1 MRKIIIFTCIFLS
14 LICIIIFSLF
24 WQKEEIVNTEK
35 LSKQLIKIED
45 VDGNNYP
52 DFLELDAQD
61 SYSFSYWFN
70 SIILN
75 IINGYITLPSNYEDC
90 AGLIRFAYKES
101 LKKHDQNWI
110 KNTGYKGIVKED
122 VKKYN
127 YPDIPFYGTN
137 IFKIDKNNINPD
149 SFSNYA
155 SARVLIEM
163 NMDFLSKNIEVA
175 QSGDIL
181 VFFHP
186 EDPEFP
192 YHVMVYF
199 EDPVSFEEYAIYH
212 TGPVDE
218 FNSGEFRVVK
228 IKNLYKADPTWMAV
242 PENKSFMGVYR
253 FKILN
258 Y

>member
-1 MRKIIIFTCIFLS
+1 MRKIFIFTCIFLS
-14 LICIIIFSLF
+14 LISIIIILLF
-24 WQKEEIVNTEK
+24 LPKEGKSNPIEK
-35 LSKQLIKIED
+35 SNQLIRIED
-45 VDGNNYP
+45 VNGNNYP
-52 DFLELDAQD
+52 DFLELDTKD
-61 SYSFSYWFN
+61 SHSFSYWFN

-75 IINGYITLPSNYEDC
+75 IINGYITLPENYEDC

-101 LKKHDQNWI
+101 LKKHDQIWI
-110 KNTGYKGIVKED
+110 KATGFRGVVKED
-122 VKKYN
+122 VQKYN

-137 IFKIDKNNINPD
+137 IFKVDRKSITPD

-155 SARVLIEM
+155 SARVLVEM

-175 QSGDIL
+175 ESGDIL

-199 EDPVSFEEYAIYH
+199 EDPVSFEQYSIYH
-212 TGPVDE
+212 TGPIDV
-218 FNSGEFRVVK
+218 FNKGEFRVVK
-228 IKNLYKADPTWMAV
+228 TKNLYKADPTWMAV
-242 PENKSFMGVYR
+242 PENKNFMGVYR